1 MPDSSHSRF
10 EDNAL
15 HTTQAPGVALSIVTV
30 INSTDTDTSQ
40 TLPSN
45 DNIQTPVR
53 IPNERRQDKFIA
65 NGIGFTLTDKHIAQI
80 ESLKLGIQINNAIF
94 AIDSLVNNANMNMRL
109 SLNDAVRTYCNQQ
122 QNSYNLWLLKVQEFA
137 KKHNITVVNV
147 ISILDDVAFFNELH
161 WSSGIKRKF
170 ISKFKIEL
178 ASYIRPQFNGED
190 NNEI

>member
-15 HTTQAPGVALSIVTV
+15 QATQAPNISLSIVTV
-30 INSTDTDTSQ
+30 INSTDPDTSQ
-40 TLPSN
+40 KLPSSG
-45 DNIQTPVR
+45 DIQTPVR
-53 IPNERRQDKFIA
+53 MPNERRQDKFIA

-94 AIDSLVNNANMNMRL
+94 AIDSLVNSANMDMRL

-137 KKHNITVVNV
+137 KKHNVAVVSI
-147 ISILDDVAFFNELH
+147 ISVLDDVARFNELH
-161 WSSGIKRKF
+161 WALGTKKNYVL
-170 ISKFKIEL
+170 KFKEESSIPP
-178 ASYIRPQFNGED
+178 SKSPT
-190 NNEI
+190 

>member
-15 HTTQAPGVALSIVTV
+15 HTTQTPSIALSIVSV
-30 INSTDTDTSQ
+30 INSTDPDTSQ
-40 TLPSN
+40 TPASN
-45 DNIQTPVR
+45 DNVQTSER
-53 IPNERRQDKFIA
+53 TPNERRQDKSIA

-94 AIDSLVNNANMNMRL
+94 AIDSLVNNANMDMRL

-137 KKHNITVVNV
+137 KKHNVAVVSI
-147 ISILDDVAFFNELH
+147 ISILDDVARLNELH
-161 WSSGIKRKF
+161 WALGTK
-170 ISKFKIEL
+170 KIM
-178 ASYIRPQFNGED
+178 F
-190 NNEI
+190 

>member
-15 HTTQAPGVALSIVTV
+15 YATRAPNIALSIVPT
-30 INSTDTDTSQ
+30 INSTDIDTSQ
-40 TLPSN
+40 KLPLN
-45 DNIQTPVR
+45 DNIQTSVR
-53 IPNERRQDKFIA
+53 TPNERRQDKFIT

-94 AIDSLVNNANMNMRL
+94 AIDSLVNNANVVMRL
-109 SLNDAVRTYCNQQ
+109 SLNDAVSSYCNHQ
-122 QNSYNLWLLKVQEFA
+122 QNTYNLWLLKVQEFA
-137 KKHNITVVNV
+137 KKHNTAVVNV

-178 ASYIRPQFNGED
+178 ASYIRPQFKGED